1 MEQYLFSPVRI
12 LIADDFKDWQRQVL
26 SLFRARP
33 EWQVI
38 AEAADGPEAIRK
50 AEELKPDLI
59 VLDIGLPKSKQT
71 STPGNTHTTGF
82 INIFQFGKMDGHLR

>member
-1 MEQYLFSPVRI
+1 MEQYLLSPIRI
-12 LIADDFKDWQRQVL
+12 LIADDFKDWRRQVL

-50 AEELKPDLI
+50 AEELKPDLM
-59 VLDIGLPKSKQT
+59 IG
-71 STPGNTHTTGF
+71 
-82 INIFQFGKMDGHLR
+82 